1 MTISARGGGPGD
13 PFCRLGFADWYSAF
27 RPARLLA
34 RRRPPVSADSAQ
46 VVESCCLWNG
56 ARRAFSFPSTP
67 TPTPTHMST
76 FLKSILEI
84 ADAIPGYSADQLRR
98 ELTAQGDSRTVT
110 LQEAAKSLHIGIS
123 TAHRWIASGK
133 LHATHV
139 GRRILVKLSDLEKI
153 INGK

>member
-1 MTISARGGGPGD
+1 
-13 PFCRLGFADWYSAF
+13 
-27 RPARLLA
+27 
-34 RRRPPVSADSAQ
+34 
-46 VVESCCLWNG
+46 
-56 ARRAFSFPSTP
+56 
-67 TPTPTHMST
+67 MST

-139 GRRILVKLSDLEKI
+139 GRRILVKLSDLEEL
-153 INGK
+153 INGQR

>member
-27 RPARLLA
+27 RPAHLLA

-46 VVESCCLWNG
+46 VVESCCSWKAHAG
-56 ARRAFSFPSTP
+56 PFPSTP
-67 TPTPTHMST
+67 KTTPTMST

-123 TAHRWIASGK
+123 TAHRWISSGK
-133 LHATHV
+133 LNATHV
-139 GRRILVKLSDLEKI
+139 GRRILIKLSDLEKI